1 MKDEAK
7 PDWKPPEEHVI
18 DLTAADFVEFVSS
31 EELTLV
37 EFYAPWCGHCKK
49 LAPDYAWAA
58 KELNLKLNTTC

>member
-37 EFYAPWCGHCKK
+37 EF
-49 LAPDYAWAA
+49 
-58 KELNLKLNTTC
+58 